1 MSPIIRPAIGVVN
14 GTNVDFRTP
23 SPYVPGSVVVFL
35 NGVSR
40 VQSADDGWTEE
51 GYDRFKMK
59 EAPRMGDV
67 VEAYYLRQ

>member
-14 GTNVDFRTP
+14 GVNVGFRTP

-35 NGVSR
+35 NGFSR

-51 GYDRFKMK
+51 GYDKFKMK
-59 EAPRMGDV
+59 EAPRTGDV